1 MIVSLWKYGIV
12 ELPNALRAW
21 LGGSARGL
29 DGLGTSSKHQSVNS
43 HPMYKRLL
51 TVLLPFVLF
60 LGGCKNPGY
69 SERAELSR
77 SFSES
82 LEKETEEVLSEANH
96 HIPLPLAIN
105 LVRSRTLKLVSEEL
119 ESQLARVHRATAFS
133 SFLPNLE
140 LSYGRAV
147 FNKLHGEYGPYS
159 ADMAK
164 TAGDS
169 ASVMLTQPVFV
180 PTAWILFAESQYGI
194 RIRDL
199 IKARASEMLDLATA
213 SVYHQAVVSDRLRKT
228 YALQVESDR
237 ALTNRLSALVQEG
250 LALESDAARARARL
264 AVSSVSLQAAEDA
277 AVSARAKLC
286 EMMRLWPLATFEVDG
301 ESLAAITKYDWTFRG
316 TNGTPETV
324 NRETVRTM
332 KLEELIWQALVN
344 RKELY
349 AEDQAVELRKT
360 QVIQALADFLPNV
373 VVGGG
378 GQRFTIEH
386 LAARY
391 WSGSLIGT
399 WAAFEGFRS
408 VQNYRAAKAKRS
420 AEFQLREDR
429 MLAVI
434 TATIEAWRNW
444 NRATDGLRAAEE
456 VYAAAE
462 LVCSDSERL
471 FEDGQET
478 MSHVLDRRA
487 DRDAAQVDAEKARYA
502 VALAEL
508 SLRQAIGVGIG
519 L

>member
-1 MIVSLWKYGIV
+1 MSMP
-12 ELPNALRAW
+12 E
-21 LGGSARGL
+21 
-29 DGLGTSSKHQSVNS
+29 SSRF
-43 HPMYKRLL
+43 HPLYNLL
-51 TVLLPFVLF
+51 LSVLLPFALS

-69 SERAELSR
+69 SKRAELSR

-82 LEKETEEVLSEANH
+82 LMQETAEVLRDANH
-96 HIPLPLAIN
+96 RIPLPLAVS
-105 LVRSRTLKLVSEEL
+105 LVRSRTLKLVSEDL
-119 ESQLARVHRATAFS
+119 EAKLARVNRATAFS
-133 SFLPNLE
+133 AFLPNLE

-147 FNKLHGEYGPYS
+147 FNKLHGEYGAFS
-159 ADMAK
+159 TEMAK

-169 ASVMLTQPVFV
+169 ASVTLTQPVFV

-199 IKARASEMLDLATA
+199 IKARAEEMLDLATA

-264 AVSSVSLQAAEDA
+264 AVSAVSLQAAEDTA
-277 AVSARAKLC
+277 ASARAKLC
-286 EMMRLWPLATFEVDG
+286 EMMRLWPLAPFEVDG
-301 ESLAAITKYDWTFRG
+301 DSLAAVTEYDWTFRG

-324 NRETVRTM
+324 DGNTVRAM

-349 AEDQAVELRKT
+349 AEDQAIELRKA
-360 QVIQALADFLPNV
+360 QVIRALADFLPNV
-373 VVGGG
+373 VAGGG
-378 GQRFTIEH
+378 GQRFTLEH

-408 VQNYRAAKAKRS
+408 VQNYRAAKARRE

-434 TATIEAWRNW
+434 TATVEAWRNW
-444 NRATDGLRAAEE
+444 KRATDGLRAAEE
-456 VYAAAE
+456 VYTAAK
-462 LVCSDSERL
+462 LVCSDAERL
-471 FEDGQET
+471 FEDGRET
-478 MSHVLDRRA
+478 MSRVLDRRT
-487 DRDAAQVDAEKARYA
+487 DRDAAQVEAEKAKYA